1 MMRDDPKCH
10 EGMFGLG
17 RINYIQGR
25 YEIAEKWLMKAYEVK
40 RDFAYRVWLGFTQ
53 MQLYRVCTPENP
65 KKLKFVQNA
74 VANLDRCAKEVK
86 VGIYASF
93 GLLYLSLQL
102 QTVGLQVKGLQE
114 PKYYE
119 QQIRGYSTQVYK
131 YEGELASAIIKL
143 ATNQAA
149 AGVKQLVELLVKD
162 RPHAYYVLIHYY
174 LRTND
179 LVKARQTADEAF
191 NKLTGYENY

>member
-65 KKLKFVQNA
+65 KKLKFV
-74 VANLDRCAKEVK
+74 
-86 VGIYASF
+86 
-93 GLLYLSLQL
+93 
-102 QTVGLQVKGLQE
+102 
-114 PKYYE
+114 
-119 QQIRGYSTQVYK
+119 
-131 YEGELASAIIKL
+131 
-143 ATNQAA
+143 
-149 AGVKQLVELLVKD
+149 
-162 RPHAYYVLIHYY
+162 
-174 LRTND
+174 
-179 LVKARQTADEAF
+179 
-191 NKLTGYENY
+191 